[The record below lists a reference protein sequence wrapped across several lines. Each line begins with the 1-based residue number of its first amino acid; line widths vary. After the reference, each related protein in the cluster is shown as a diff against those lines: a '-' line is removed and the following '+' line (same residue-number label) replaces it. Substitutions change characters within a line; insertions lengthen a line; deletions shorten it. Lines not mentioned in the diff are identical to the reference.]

1 MLSILEAYCEI
12 ASFRALEAADEG
24 RAEGRTG
31 KGIME
36 PNGQRSSEETADYR
50 RLFELAPDPYLVTD
64 LTGRILDANDAA
76 AALLAVP
83 APELEGMAILQFI
96 PPPGKRQALERITAL
111 RSPGAVEE
119 WEAQLQPERGEEVAV
134 SIRVGGVSLAPGSPP
149 TLRWLLRDVTESNR
163 NRDALRESELRLK
176 MLHTLKDT
184 FLQSVSHDL
193 RSPLAAVIG
202 LAQTLVREDIHLD
215 REEMRELLQRILKS
229 AYQMKALLT
238 DLLDLDRL
246 RGGYLGTMDDVV
258 DLDQLGRQAFS
269 QLESQRQRGVEFRPS
284 GLVAKID
291 RAVLERIVVNLLDN
305 ALRYTTPGG
314 RVWLGFEA
322 AGEGDL
328 ILYVDD
334 DGPGVD
340 EESKEAIFDPFVR
353 VAASPSVAGTGIGL
367 ALVERFARL
376 LGGRAWVE
384 DRPGGGASFKVLLPG
399 CLSETLPAAE

>member
-1 MLSILEAYCEI
+1 MDPDSNLS
-12 ASFRALEAADEG
+12 ASEAAD
-24 RAEGRTG
+24 
-31 KGIME
+31 
-36 PNGQRSSEETADYR
+36 YR
-50 RLFELAPDPYLVTD
+50 QLFELAPDPYIVTD
-64 LTGRILDANDAA
+64 TGGRILTANAA
-76 AALLAVP
+76 AGDLLGVS
-83 APELEGMAILQFI
+83 PEKLCGVSLLQFI
-96 PPPGKRQALERITAL
+96 APASKAKALERITAL
-111 RSPGAVEE
+111 HAPGSLEE
-119 WEAQLQPERGEEVAV
+119 WEAKMAPERGEPVPV
-134 SIRVGGVSLAPGSPP
+134 SLRVGGVRTGPGRGGA
-149 TLRWLLRDVTESNR
+149 LRWLIRDVTESNR
-163 NRDALRESELRLK
+163 GRDLLQESELRLK

-202 LAQTLVREDIHLD
+202 LAQTLVREDVNLEP
-215 REEMRELLQRILKS
+215 EEMTELLQRILRA

-269 QLESQRQRGVEFRPS
+269 QLETHRQRGVELRPS

-322 AGEGDL
+322 AGRSDL

-340 EESKEAIFDPFVR
+340 EDSKQAIFDPFVR

-399 CLSETLPAAE
+399 CLTETLPTAE

>member
-1 MLSILEAYCEI
+1 MDPDINLS
-12 ASFRALEAADEG
+12 RLEAAD
-24 RAEGRTG
+24 
-31 KGIME
+31 
-36 PNGQRSSEETADYR
+36 YR
-50 RLFELAPDPYLVTD
+50 LLFELAPDPYIVTD
-64 LTGRILDANDAA
+64 TGGRILGANAA
-76 AALLAVP
+76 AGDLLG
-83 APELEGMAILQFI
+83 APVEKLGGLSILQFI
-96 PPPGKRQALERITAL
+96 APASKANALERIAAL
-111 RSPGAVEE
+111 RAPGSLEE
-119 WEAQLQPERGEEVAV
+119 WEATMAPERGDPVPV
-134 SIRVGGVSLAPGSPP
+134 SLRVGGVRTGGGEA
-149 TLRWLLRDVTESNR
+149 LRWLIRDVTESNR
-163 NRDALRESELRLK
+163 GRDLLRESELRLK

-202 LAQTLVREDIHLD
+202 LAQTLVREDLNLEP
-215 REEMRELLQRILKS
+215 EEMTELLQRILRS
-229 AYQMKALLT
+229 AYQMKGLLT

-246 RGGYLGTMDDVV
+246 RGGHLGTMDDVV

-269 QLESQRQRGVEFRPS
+269 QLETHRQRGVELRSS

-291 RAVLERIVVNLLDN
+291 RAVLERILVNLLDN

-314 RVWLGFEA
+314 KVWLGFEA
-322 AGEGDL
+322 AGRSDL

-340 EESKEAIFDPFVR
+340 EDSKQAIFDPFVR

-399 CLSETLPAAE
+399 CLTETLPATE

>member
-1 MLSILEAYCEI
+1 MD
-12 ASFRALEAADEG
+12 ADG
-24 RAEGRTG
+24 D
-31 KGIME
+31 
-36 PNGQRSSEETADYR
+36 RSSLETAGYR
-50 RLFELAPDPYLVTD
+50 LLFELAPDPYIVTD
-64 LTGRILDANDAA
+64 ASGCILQANTAA
-76 AALLAVP
+76 SALLGVP
-83 APELEGMAILQFI
+83 PEKLGGLPMLQFVA
-96 PPPGKRQALERITAL
+96 PASKAQALERITAL
-111 RSPGAVEE
+111 RHPGSVEE
-119 WEAQLQPERGEEVAV
+119 WEAKLVPEGREPVSV
-134 SIRVGGVSLAPGSPP
+134 SIRVGGVPNDSASA
-149 TLRWLLRDVTESNR
+149 TLRWLIRDVTETNR
-163 NRDALRESELRLK
+163 GRDLLRESELRLK

-202 LAQTLVREDIHLD
+202 LAQTLVREDLNLEP
-215 REEMRELLQRILKS
+215 EEVTDLLQRILRS

-246 RGGYLGTMDDVV
+246 RGGHLGTMDDVV

-269 QLESQRQRGVEFRPS
+269 QLESQRQRVVELRPS

-305 ALRYTTPGG
+305 ALRYSTPEG

-322 AGEGDL
+322 AGPDDL

-334 DGPGVD
+334 DGPGV
-340 EESKEAIFDPFVR
+340 EEASKQAIFDPFVR

-399 CLSETLPAAE
+399 CLSETLPATE

>member
-1 MLSILEAYCEI
+1 MAREKM
-12 ASFRALEAADEG
+12 D
-24 RAEGRTG
+24 AEDR
-31 KGIME
+31 
-36 PNGQRSSEETADYR
+36 PVSPADYR
-50 RLFELAPDPYLVTD
+50 QLFELAPDPYIVTD
-64 LTGRILDANDAA
+64 LSGNILEANAA
-76 AALLAVP
+76 SAGLLRVP
-83 APELEGMAILQFI
+83 AAELPGLPLLQFI
-96 PPPGKRQALERITAL
+96 PSPSKPQAVERLSSLRNPG
-111 RSPGAVEE
+111 SMEE
-119 WEAQLQPERGEEVAV
+119 WEGQILPEEGDPVPV
-134 SIRVGGVSLAPGSPP
+134 WFRVGGVPP
-149 TLRWLLRDVTESNR
+149 EQGATQELRWLVRDVTEGNR
-163 NRDALRESELRLK
+163 GRQALQDSELRLK

-202 LAQTLVREDIHLD
+202 LAQTLVREDVQLD
-215 REEMRELLQRILKS
+215 RAEMTDLLQRILKS

-258 DLDQLGRQAFS
+258 DLDQLGKQAYG
-269 QLESQRQRGVEFRPS
+269 QLESHRQRGVELVPS
-284 GLVAKID
+284 GLFAKID

-314 RVWLGFEA
+314 RVWLGFQT
-322 AGEGDL
+322 AGGGDL

-334 DGPGVD
+334 DGPGV
-340 EESKEAIFDPFVR
+340 EEGSKEAIFDPFVR

-384 DRPGGGASFKVLLPG
+384 DRPGGGASFKVLLPR
-399 CLSETLPAAE
+399 CLDESLPATE

>member
-1 MLSILEAYCEI
+1 MDRDKQRTLLQT
-12 ASFRALEAADEG
+12 DE
-24 RAEGRTG
+24 
-31 KGIME
+31 
-36 PNGQRSSEETADYR
+36 YR
-50 RLFELAPDPYLVTD
+50 QLFDLAPDPYLVTD
-64 LTGRILDANDAA
+64 LSGNIRRANRAA
-76 AALLAVP
+76 GALLGTPGDDLAGQP
-83 APELEGMAILQFI
+83 LLRFIAPRSKE
-96 PPPGKRQALERITAL
+96 QALERISAL
-111 RSPGAVEE
+111 RAPGSVEE
-119 WEAQLQPERGEEVAV
+119 WEAEIAPASGGPVAV
-134 SIRVGGVSLAPGSPP
+134 SFRVGGMTGSSGEPG
-149 TLRWLLRDVTESNR
+149 TLRWLVRDITEGNRGRQMLRD
-163 NRDALRESELRLK
+163 SELRLK

-202 LAQTLVREDIHLD
+202 LAQTLVREDVHL
-215 REEMRELLQRILKS
+215 EPAETSELLQRILKS

-269 QLESQRQRGVEFRPS
+269 QLESHRQLGVELKPS

-322 AGEGDL
+322 AGAGDL

-334 DGPGVD
+334 DGPGV
-340 EESKEAIFDPFVR
+340 EEEAKEAIFDPFVR

-384 DRPGGGASFKVLLPG
+384 DRLGGGASFKVLLPG
-399 CLSETLPAAE
+399 CLSETLPATE